1 MAFLS
6 CCCCG
11 IDYHTWVCNYK
22 SFLLAC
28 FQDALSGESNQ
39 RNAKEN
45 MNVRIMY
52 ALKQMMKEIS
62 FTRKNYKL
70 TATKRMNTPD
80 REHPPEHPE
89 HPVFIKP

>member
-1 MAFLS
+1 
-6 CCCCG
+6 
-11 IDYHTWVCNYK
+11 
-22 SFLLAC
+22 
-28 FQDALSGESNQ
+28 
-39 RNAKEN
+39 

-80 REHPPEHPE
+80 REHPLNTPWLNTRP
-89 HPVFIKP
+89 

>member
-1 MAFLS
+1 
-6 CCCCG
+6 
-11 IDYHTWVCNYK
+11 
-22 SFLLAC
+22 
-28 FQDALSGESNQ
+28 
-39 RNAKEN
+39 
-45 MNVRIMY
+45 MY

-89 HPVFIKP
+89 LQ

>member
-1 MAFLS
+1 
-6 CCCCG
+6 
-11 IDYHTWVCNYK
+11 
-22 SFLLAC
+22 
-28 FQDALSGESNQ
+28 
-39 RNAKEN
+39 
-45 MNVRIMY
+45 MY

-89 HPVFIKP
+89 EPVFIKSCTPPEPTLADHPPVQQETRQFL